1 MGGAAVSAKSRQER
15 ARKRDRRK
23 RRRDEADRKAA
34 AAREVALRAREE
46 RLARLGPLVEMYGEG
61 SELLRA
67 ADQALLARESVSL
80 FAMPRH
86 PMTRLEKRIYRHDG
100 SVTLVHER
108 FGFRTE
114 TTFAGGGWVKERK

>member
-1 MGGAAVSAKSRQER
+1 MSAKSRQER
-15 ARKRDRRK
+15 ARKRERRV
-23 RRRDEADRKAA
+23 RRREAEVRRVAA
-34 AAREVALRAREE
+34 TREAAQRARDEQ
-46 RLARLGPLVEMYGEG
+46 LARLGPLVEMYGDGPEFM
-61 SELLRA
+61 RA
-67 ADQALLARESVSL
+67 ADYALRARESVSL